1 MNGPR
6 RRDER
11 GSGTVL
17 TIAAIAVLVSLATV
31 LTIGGGY
38 LIAWRKAAGSADLA
52 ALSAA
57 TAARSGGFGGG
68 SSTSGPA
75 VGVTREE
82 SRRICAVAREAAR
95 LNGVRLDECTARGVQ
110 PAVVVAVQVSFFVTP
125 PVRGLPKRLPA
136 KAWAS
141 TPGFG

>member
-1 MNGPR
+1 MNGPQ

-17 TIAAIAVLVSLATV
+17 TITAIAMLVSLATV
-31 LTIGGGY
+31 IMIGGGY

-57 TAARSGGFGGG
+57 TAAGAGGFGDG
-68 SSTSGPA
+68 SSGSGPA
-75 VGVTREE
+75 AGVTKEE
-82 SRRICAVAREAAR
+82 SRRICAVAEEAAR
-95 LNGVRLDECTARGVQ
+95 VNGVRLDECTVRGVQ
-110 PAVVVAVQVSFFVTP
+110 PAVVVAVKVSFSVTP

-141 TPGFG
+141 NADMG